1 MILVKE
7 SPKQMSH
14 RFVIGFVAVVAA
26 WSISA
31 PVRAQSLTDALV
43 QAYTNNPTLASARA
57 DLRSV
62 DEGVS
67 QALAGWRPSLSV
79 EADAGVSALRNNTS
93 SGTARGQH
101 RESKS
106 ATLSVSQNLY
116 AGGQTVAATQAAEN
130 SVRAQRA
137 SLQASEQTV
146 LLSAA
151 TAYMNVV
158 RDQAVLDLN
167 INNEQVLRR
176 QLEAAQ
182 DRFQVG
188 EITRTD
194 VHQAQ
199 ARLSGATADRIKA
212 EGDLQTSRAAYVN
225 VIGAPPEKLTGTEA
239 PLDLPTDLAEALT
252 IGLKENPSLLAAEF
266 TEAAAR
272 DTADQVKGELLPSI
286 DLTGSAARSLQASS
300 ESSLSESVSGK
311 VTLTVPLY
319 QSGSV
324 YSRLREARQ
333 DLASKRFLVTQAE
346 RDAREGVTRAW
357 ETLQSTKARIRSYQ
371 AQIRAAE
378 VALEGVQREAAV
390 GSRTV
395 LDVLDAEQELL
406 DAKVSLVRAERDEL
420 VASFELKSALGR
432 LTAQALALNVDV
444 YDPAAHYGEVRG
456 RWTGGRSSGDAE

>member
-1 MILVKE
+1 ME
-7 SPKQMSH
+7 RMSQ
-14 RFVIGFVAVVAA
+14 RIVTGVFFAAAALAV
-26 WSISA
+26 SA
-31 PVRAQSLTDALV
+31 PTHAQSLTDALA
-43 QAYTNNPTLASARA
+43 QAYMNNPTLASARA

-62 DEGVS
+62 DEGVA
-67 QALAGWRPSLSV
+67 QAIAGWRPSVSV
-79 EADAGVSALRNNTS
+79 AADADVTAARNNTS

-101 RESKS
+101 REGKS
-106 ATLSVSQNLY
+106 VTLSVSQNLY
-116 AGGQTVAATQAAEN
+116 AGGQTVAATRAAEN

-158 RDQAVLDLN
+158 RDMAVLDLN
-167 INNEQVLRR
+167 VNNEQVLRR

-194 VHQAQ
+194 VHQAE

-212 EGDLQTSRAAYVN
+212 EGDLQASRAVFAN
-225 VIGAPPEKLTGTEA
+225 VIGVPPEKLEDTKA
-239 PLDLPTDLAEALT
+239 PLDLPADLGEA
-252 IGLKENPSLLAAEF
+252 ISVGLEENPSLKAAEF
-266 TEAAAR
+266 SEAAAR

-286 DLTGSAARSLQASS
+286 DLTGAADRSLQASNENS
-300 ESSLSESVSGK
+300 MSESVYGK

-324 YSRLREARQ
+324 YSRLRAARQ
-333 DLASKRFLVTQAE
+333 DVASKRHLVTQAE

-357 ETLQSTKARIRSYQ
+357 ETLQSTKARIRSYE

-406 DAKVSLVRAERDEL
+406 DAKVSLVRAKRDEL

-456 RWTGGRSSGDAE
+456 RWVGGRSSGDAE